1 MKNLL
6 HPAPRLA
13 LAIAL
18 VVLAHLMPAASAP
31 AAAAGALEAIGQSGV
46 IRMGY
51 LPSAPPFSFE
61 QNGAP
66 SGYSVQ
72 LCEAVAQDIG
82 GRLGKPL
89 RIEWVKLSQQNR
101 LAAVQEGQV
110 HVECST
116 TTWTLSRQEQ
126 VDFSLMTFIDG
137 GTVLV
142 RADSQATNLGDLG
155 GKRIGAVPGTTT
167 ESNLKRALEQRGIVA
182 QVMPVSSPDR
192 GLAMLAAGELDGY
205 ASDRLVLLA
214 LGLTTEGVKGL
225 RLLDEDFSVEPYAL
239 ALPRDD
245 PDLRL
250 AVNRGLAK
258 LYRDGAID
266 GLFERWFSLL
276 GEPSVLLAALYYLQG
291 IPE

>member
-1 MKNLL
+1 MKSLL
-6 HPAPRLA
+6 YSASRLA
-13 LAIAL
+13 LAVAL
-18 VVLAHLMPAASAP
+18 AVLAYFIPAAAAP

-82 GRLGKPL
+82 KRLGKPL
-89 RIEWVKLSQQNR
+89 RIEWVKLSLQNR

-142 RADSQATNLGDLG
+142 RADSPTINLKELS
-155 GKRIGAVPGTTT
+155 GKRIGVVPGTTT

-192 GLAMLAAGELDGY
+192 GLAMLAADELDGY
-205 ASDRLVLLA
+205 ASDRLLLLA

-239 ALPRDD
+239 ALPRND

-266 GLFERWFSLL
+266 GLFKRWFSLL

>member
-1 MKNLL
+1 
-6 HPAPRLA
+6 
-13 LAIAL
+13 
-18 VVLAHLMPAASAP
+18 
-31 AAAAGALEAIGQSGV
+31 LEAIEQSGV

-66 SGYSVQ
+66 AGYSVQ

-82 GRLGKPL
+82 KRLGKPL
-89 RIEWVKLSQQNR
+89 RIDWVKLSQQNR

-142 RADSQATNLGDLG
+142 RADSQTVNLQDLR

-182 QVMPVSSPDR
+182 EVMPVSSPDR
-192 GLAMLAAGELDGY
+192 GLAMLSAGELDGY

-239 ALPRDD
+239 ALPRND

>member
-1 MKNLL
+1 MTLFPTRMQL
-6 HPAPRLA
+6 LA
-13 LAIAL
+13 LALFAL
-18 VVLAHLMPAASAP
+18 LFPAMTAP
-31 AAAAGALEAIGQSGV
+31 ALAGAALDEIRQSGV

-61 QNGAP
+61 QGGTP
-66 SGYSVQ
+66 TGYSVQ
-72 LCEAVAQDIG
+72 LCEAVVQDMG
-82 GRLGKPL
+82 QRLGKPL
-89 RIEWVKLSQQNR
+89 RIEWVQLTQQNR
-101 LAAVQEGQV
+101 LSAVQEGRV
-110 HVECST
+110 HVECGT
-116 TTWTLSRQEQ
+116 TTWTLTRQEQ

-142 RADSQATNLGDLG
+142 RADSETLNLKDLA

-167 ESNLKRALEQRGIVA
+167 ESNLKRALAQRKVVA
-182 QVMPVSSPDR
+182 QVVPVNSPDR
-192 GLAMLAAGELDGY
+192 GLAMLASGDLDGY
-205 ASDRLVLLA
+205 ASDRLVLLG

-239 ALPRDD
+239 ALPRHD

-250 AVNRGLAK
+250 AVNRGLAR
-258 LYRDGAID
+258 LYRDGAIE
-266 GLFERWFSLL
+266 GLFDRWFSLL